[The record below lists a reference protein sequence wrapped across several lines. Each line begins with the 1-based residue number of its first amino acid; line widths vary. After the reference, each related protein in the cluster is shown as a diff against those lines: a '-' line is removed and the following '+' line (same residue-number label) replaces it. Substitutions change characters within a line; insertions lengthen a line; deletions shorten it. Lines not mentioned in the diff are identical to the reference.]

1 MKTIRSFV
9 RTYFVAFGLISLPF
23 IILLISSYLILVNPE
38 VIVYGLTFSFLSS
51 FAIAHNFR
59 DYEKSVTFSNENLF
73 LNDLINSLSEL
84 GYIVKNKTVGSMEF
98 EPTVHAHLF
107 AGNILMNLSGNSAT
121 IRGSRLQV
129 RKGLALTLNK
139 RTLQSN
145 SVEESPE
152 SFPIL
157 GDYLVNSSELAQAE
171 EGMTEISVKMLEED

>member
-23 IILLISSYLILVNPE
+23 IILLILSYVILVNPE

-51 FAIAHNFR
+51 FAIAYNFR
-59 DYEKSVTFSNENLF
+59 HYEKSVTFTNKNLF

-84 GYIVKNKTVGSMEF
+84 GYLVKNKTVGSIEF

-107 AGNILMNLSGNSAT
+107 AGNILMHLGDNSAIIQGT
-121 IRGSRLQV
+121 RLQV

-139 RTLQSN
+139 
-145 SVEESPE
+145 
-152 SFPIL
+152 
-157 GDYLVNSSELAQAE
+157 
-171 EGMTEISVKMLEED
+171 K